1 MEMIKNG
8 HKSRVWFNGRTWAS
22 QARSEGS
29 IPFTRSIF
37 VEISAFTDKLSKTAV
52 YLKLA

>member
-1 MEMIKNG
+1 MGYANLDVKNG
-8 HKSRVWFNGRTWAS
+8 HV
-22 QARSEGS
+22 GS
-29 IPFTRSIF
+29 IPITRSIF